1 MATGL
6 ALNALVLAALL
17 PHTAAA
23 GWGLLLVV
31 SSVSCCCAA
40 KSWWCSPYGLLQWTG
55 VLWCWTDRAG
65 DAPEPVQQACEV
77 RWTMDFQSVVLVY
90 LRPNSGPGAG
100 FWIWL
105 EQRTG
110 NFNAWDALRRALLV
124 SHRLSQR
131 AGSLA
136 VM

>member
-23 GWGLLLVV
+23 GWSLLLVLSGV
-31 SSVSCCCAA
+31 LCCCAVN
-40 KSWWCSPYGLLQWTG
+40 SWWRSPSGLLQWTG
-55 VLWCWTDRAG
+55 VVWCWTHQAG
-65 DAPEPVQQACEV
+65 DVSEPVQQACEV
-77 RWTMDFQSVVLVY
+77 RWTMDFQSVVLVH

-100 FWIWL
+100 FWIWP
-105 EQRTG
+105 ERRTG
-110 NFNAWDALRRALLV
+110 NSNAWDALRRALLV